1 MKLEINLK
9 SKIIQRSGYKWQ
21 VGWFTTDGNYYRM
34 GIFKNKPSNKTINK
48 LSKDWN
54 IPLDRIQAQV
64 IQ

>member
-1 MKLEINLK
+1 MKLELNL
-9 SKIIQRSGYKWQ
+9 RSGYKWQ

-34 GIFKNKPSNKTINK
+34 GIFKNKPSNKTINR
-48 LSKDWN
+48 LSNEWK